1 MTFKI
6 ILWLIQGA
14 ILVGIV
20 YWFFRNDDNNGGKPG
35 FT

>member
-6 ILWLIQGA
+6 ILWLIHGA
-14 ILVGIV
+14 ILVGV
-20 YWFFRNDDNNGGKPG
+20 AYWLIRNDDNNGGKPG